1 MFVLSIPEDLIPT
14 VFDHLA
20 ALPPAIASRV
30 LVGACGLDEAEP
42 AEAEPGP
49 EPTGRMGRIDAEI
62 TAAEQEARDAK

>member
-1 MFVLSIPEDLIPT
+1 MTNPTTRADGPSRMFVLAVPEDLIPT

-42 AEAEPGP
+42 
-49 EPTGRMGRIDAEI
+49 
-62 TAAEQEARDAK
+62 TAGQEATDGK

>member
-1 MFVLSIPEDLIPT
+1 MFVLAVPEDLIPT

-42 AEAEPGP
+42 
-49 EPTGRMGRIDAEI
+49 T
-62 TAAEQEARDAK
+62 AEQEARDAK